1 MEEQS
6 QEEYIIYIET
16 DFGELKVEFTSE
28 QMDSADDV
36 LKKAIEILSESKDI
50 QLTDVF
56 LARRHFYDITQGH
69 TKN

>member
-56 LARRHFYDITQGH
+56 LARRHFYDITQGY